1 MASNRLLLMASKILV
16 GTCGFCCSQKRYF
29 ETFPVIEIQQ
39 IFYQPP
45 EERIVARWRELA
57 PAGFEFTLK
66 AFQAITHPA
75 SSPTWR
81 RSRFPADQRAE
92 AGFFRDTP
100 VVRQA
105 WETTRRLAA
114 ILRASIVV
122 FQCPPGFDPRPEHL
136 ANLRWFFRWAER
148 DHLRFGLEVRH
159 ADWNDDLLRLL
170 CRELD
175 LLHVVDPFVR
185 PTVTR
190 TLRYFRLHGIGG
202 YDYAYRDTDLQQLL
216 SWCGGRRTYCM
227 FNNTHMLEDAMRF
240 QSLLSES
247 AP

>member
-122 FQCPPGFDPRPEHL
+122 FQCRPGSIPVRNIWPTSAGFSAGPNETICVSAWKFVMPT
-136 ANLRWFFRWAER
+136 ER
-148 DHLRFGLEVRH
+148 RSASPAVPGTRST
-159 ADWNDDLLRLL
+159 A
-170 CRELD
+170 CR
-175 LLHVVDPFVR
+175 
-185 PTVTR
+185 
-190 TLRYFRLHGIGG
+190 
-202 YDYAYRDTDLQQLL
+202 
-216 SWCGGRRTYCM
+216 
-227 FNNTHMLEDAMRF
+227 
-240 QSLLSES
+240 
-247 AP
+247 

>member
-1 MASNRLLLMASKILV
+1 MTGKIRV
-16 GTCGFCCSQKRYF
+16 GTCGFCCAQKRYF
-29 ETFPVIEIQQ
+29 ETFAVIEIQQ
-39 IFYQPP
+39 TFYHPP
-45 EERIVARWRELA
+45 EEHVVRRWRELA
-57 PAGFEFTLK
+57 PAEFEFTLK

-75 SSPTWR
+75 NSPTWR
-81 RSRFPADQRAE
+81 RSRLPAEQRAE

-122 FQCPPGFDPRPEHL
+122 FQCPPRFDPRPEHL

-148 DHLRFGLEVRH
+148 DALRFGLEVRH
-159 ADWNDDLLRLL
+159 AGWTDELLHSL

-185 PTVTR
+185 QPVTR
-190 TLRYFRLHGIGG
+190 SWRYFRLHGIGG
-202 YDYAYRDTDLQQLL
+202 YDYAYTDRDLQQLL
-216 SWCGGRRTYCM
+216 RWCGGRRAYCM
-227 FNNTHMLEDAMRF
+227 FNNTHMLEDALRF
-240 QSLLSES
+240 QELLSGT
-247 AP
+247 